1 MAARSF
7 RKRLEEA
14 VLERHCANHPMTE
27 KWARGELSN
36 RCLMGWAAEQW
47 HWVNKMSTP
56 TFYICKDAPGDVFDL
71 VLRASRLDD
80 LRGGSR
86 AIDCFQSLD
95 G

>member
-36 RCLMGWAAEQW
+36 RCLMGWAAAL
-47 HWVNKMSTP
+47 
-56 TFYICKDAPGDVFDL
+56 DAELGCHPG
-71 VLRASRLDD
+71 
-80 LRGGSR
+80 
-86 AIDCFQSLD
+86 
-95 G
+95 